1 MKKRLTLILA
11 SLFMFVGMALA
22 QTTANGVVVF
32 AEDNEPIIGATVKVV
47 GSNKATV
54 TDASG
59 RFSIDVPNKDSNLEF
74 TYVGMITKTMKPAKN
89 MHVVLASESNAL
101 DEVMVVAFG
110 TQKKSSFTGS
120 AAVVDSKELDKKITT
135 NIADALVGSV
145 AGLQIRG
152 GSGAPGAGQGKINIR
167 GIASLYAETDP
178 LIIVDGAPY
187 SGSLSNIP
195 QNDIESITVL
205 KDAASAALY
214 GARGA
219 AGVIIVTTKRGKT
232 PDASITVDMRM
243 GANTRAI
250 QDYETITNPAQF
262 YEAYYMQLNNY
273 YLNAGQSAGA
283 ANLSA
288 NNKMISD
295 LGYNV
300 FTIPTGQNL
309 IGMNGRL
316 NPNATMGR
324 AYDYNGETYFM
335 QADDWQ
341 DAAYKTAQRQEYVVS
356 ANGKMDRGSY
366 YTSVSYLDEDG
377 VIEHSGYERVAA
389 RVRADYQAKNWLKFG
404 ANVGYTNSRTESNA
418 NLDTSYGSTNL
429 FYYTSM
435 IAPIYP
441 IYVRTL
447 GANGKPVIRTDANGN
462 PQYDYGVASTNYGVG
477 RAFLQT
483 GNPLGSNHYNK
494 VFSRGQKL
502 SATGT
507 VDVQITNF
515 LSFNSTNTVDWGHTN
530 YSDYENA
537 LYGPKVGVNGQID
550 KSQTDGFRQNYIQ
563 TLNFYKDF
571 GKHSV
576 TALAGHEWYKTEST
590 YLGAVAQGLFSPEI
604 TEINAAANKVTS
616 SSYTSGYNVEGFFGS
631 AQYSYDDKYFGS
643 ASFRRDASSRFAK
656 GHQWGNFWSVGGA
669 WLLNKEAW
677 FNCDAFDQLKV
688 KASIGQQG
696 NDNIGNWAYVDL
708 YSLSASSLVQMSP
721 SFYRIGNEN
730 ITWETT
736 TNANIGVEMSLW
748 KGRLTGNI
756 DFYNKKTTD
765 LLFWLSVPESA
776 GSRGYYGNI
785 GDIRNRGIEVVVAG
799 DIIRTKNINWNLALN
814 ASHNS
819 TKILSLPES
828 KTTQQGGFY
837 EGGLWY
843 EEGAG
848 LYNYMTYS
856 YAGVDPETGK
866 ALYWYDENLSSID
879 KDGNQRYDEKGE
891 EITNNISKAASEKS
905 AKTDQIGYASRYA
918 SGSILPKLSGGF
930 TTTVNVYGFDFS
942 ASFDYQLGGK
952 IYDSRYASLM
962 TPTANASSAGTTF
975 HKDIFKSWNA
985 ETNPTS
991 EIPRW
996 CYADLYTAYSSD
1008 RFLTSSNYL
1017 NFQSFTVGY
1026 TLPKQ
1031 LTSKLQL
1038 NNVRI
1043 YCTGENLCFWSA
1055 RKGLDPRYAYDANET
1070 LNTYSPVRTIMGG
1083 IQVQF

>member
-1 MKKRLTLILA
+1 MNKRLTLILA
-11 SLFMFVGMALA
+11 SLFMYIGMALA
-22 QTTANGVVVF
+22 QTTASGVVVSL
-32 AEDNEPIIGATVKVV
+32 EDGEPIIGASVKVV
-47 GSNKATV
+47 GTSTGAV
-54 TDASG
+54 TDLSGHFSVAVPSSASKLEVSYIG
-59 RFSIDVPNKDSNLEF
+59 MVTSIVKAGTNLK
-74 TYVGMITKTMKPAKN
+74 ITLEADN
-89 MHVVLASESNAL
+89 NAL

-120 AAVVDSKELDKKITT
+120 AAVVDSKDLDKKITT
-135 NIADALVGSV
+135 NVADALVGSV

-152 GSGAPGAGQGKINIR
+152 GSGAPGAGQGSINIR
-167 GIASLYAETDP
+167 GIASLYADTDP
-178 LIIVDGAPY
+178 LIIVDGAPF

-195 QNDIESITVL
+195 QGDIESVTVL

-219 AGVIIVTTKRGKT
+219 AGVIIVTTKHGKT
-232 PDASITVDMRM
+232 ADANINVDVRM

-250 QDYETITNPAQF
+250 QDYNTIKNPAQF

-273 YLNAGQSAGA
+273 YLNAGQSANA

-288 NNKMISD
+288 NNKMLSD

-309 IGMNGRL
+309 IGLNGRL
-316 NPNATMGR
+316 NPEATMGR
-324 AYDYNGETYFM
+324 AYDYRGETYWM

-341 DAAYKTAQRQEYVVS
+341 DAAYRNALRQEYTVS

-366 YTSVSYLDEDG
+366 YTSVSYLKDDG
-377 VIEHSGYERVAA
+377 VIEHSDYKRVAA

-404 ANVGYTNSRTESNA
+404 ANVGYTNSATQSNA
-418 NLDTSYGSTNL
+418 NLDSSTYGSTNL

-447 GANGKPVIRTDANGN
+447 NGGKPTIRTDANGN

-483 GNPLGSNHYNK
+483 GNPLGSNNYNK
-494 VFSRGQKL
+494 VNANGQKL

-507 VDVQITNF
+507 VDIQFTDY
-515 LSFNSTNTVDWGHTN
+515 LSFNSTNTIDWGHTN
-530 YSDYENA
+530 SSDYENA
-537 LYGPKVGVNGQID
+537 LYGPKVGVNGEIN
-550 KSQTDGFRQNYIQ
+550 KSQSDGFRQNFVQ

-576 TALAGHEWYKTEST
+576 TALVGHEWYDTKTT
-590 YLGAVAQGLFSPEI
+590 YLSALAQGLFTPEI
-604 TEINAAANKVTS
+604 TEINAAANRVTS
-616 SSYTSGYNVEGFFGS
+616 NSYTSEYNVEGFFAS
-631 AQYSYDDKYFGS
+631 AQYNYAEKYFGS

-669 WLLNKEAW
+669 WIISKESW
-677 FNCDAFDQLKV
+677 FNCSAFDQLKL

-708 YSLSASSLVQMSP
+708 YSLSASSSVQMSP

-736 TNANIGVEMSLW
+736 TNANIGVEFSLW
-748 KGRLTGNI
+748 KGRLTGGV

-785 GDIRNRGIEVVVAG
+785 GDIRNTGVEVVLAA
-799 DIIRTKNINWNLALN
+799 DIIRTKNVNWNLSLN

-828 KTTQQGGFY
+828 KITQQGGFY

-843 EEGAG
+843 EEGQG

-879 KDGNQRYDEKGE
+879 KDGNQRYDEKGN
-891 EITNNISKAASEKS
+891 EITNNISKAAKEKS
-905 AKTDQIGYASRYA
+905 AKTDQIGLASRYA
-918 SGSILPKLSGGF
+918 SGSILPKLTGGF

-962 TPTANASSAGTTF
+962 RPTTSASDAGTTF
-975 HKDIFKSWNA
+975 HKDVFKSWDA
-985 ETNPTS
+985 QTNPTS
-991 EIPRW
+991 NIPRW
-996 CYADLYTAYSSD
+996 CYADLYTSYSSD

-1026 TLPKQ
+1026 SLPKSF
-1031 LTSKLQL
+1031 LAKSSI

-1043 YCTGENLCFWSA
+1043 YCTGENLIFWSA